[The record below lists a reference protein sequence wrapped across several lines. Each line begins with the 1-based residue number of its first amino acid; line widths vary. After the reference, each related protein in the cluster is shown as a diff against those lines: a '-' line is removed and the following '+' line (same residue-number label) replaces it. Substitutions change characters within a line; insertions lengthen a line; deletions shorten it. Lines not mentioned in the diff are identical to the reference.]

1 MTQYFGGT
9 KLKSNKLGYLYVFL
23 AAFFFALIAVI
34 GKTAINS
41 GISVYDLLILQ
52 YGLAFIILFIYFAST
67 DIKKLRLDS
76 GRLKSI
82 LLQGLIGSSLT
93 NIFFYMALER
103 MNAGIASMFLFTHPV
118 LVSVYFLATK
128 TKKITAA
135 NNFALIFAIVGSVL
149 AMNIFNPELM
159 KIPLSGIAFGI
170 GASATYAFYNIY
182 ADLKLKKADPLVI
195 TFYTAFINCAVA
207 IIINP
212 GFFKLNFEING
223 QLIAYVVELAVISG
237 ILPVVFLYKGIRLV
251 GAARA
256 SIVATAELPATLAIS
271 YLFLGETM
279 GYAQLLGIFL
289 IIAAIV
295 ILQNESRLERY
306 FRTFDNR
313 A

>member
-1 MTQYFGGT
+1 M
-9 KLKSNKLGYLYVFL
+9 KSNKLGYLYVFL

-41 GISVYDLLILQ
+41 GIAVYDLLILQ
-52 YGLAFIILFIYFAST
+52 HGLAFIILFIYFAST
-67 DIKKLRLDS
+67 DIKKLHLDS
-76 GRLKSI
+76 DQLKSI

-135 NNFALIFAIVGSVL
+135 SNFALAFAIVGSVL
-149 AMNIFNPELM
+149 VMNVFNPELM
-159 KIPLSGIAFGI
+159 KIPLLGIVFGI

-182 ADLKLKKADPLVI
+182 ADVKLKNTDPLVI
-195 TFYTAFINCAVA
+195 TFYTALINCAVA

-212 GFFKLNFEING
+212 GFFKLNFEINR
-223 QLIAYVVELAVISG
+223 QLIAYVIELAVISG
-237 ILPVVFLYKGIRLV
+237 ILPVVFLYKGINLV
-251 GAARA
+251 GAAKA
-256 SIVATAELPATLAIS
+256 SIVATAELPATLVIS

-279 GYAQLLGIFL
+279 GYIQLLGILL
-289 IIAAIV
+289 IIASIV
-295 ILQNESRLERY
+295 ILQNESQLERY
-306 FRTFDNR
+306 FKTFSNK